1 MGGAVV
7 DGGCWVTRCLPMGLG
22 FVLNF
27 FFLCVCVCVM

>member
-7 DGGCWVTRCLPMGLG
+7 DGGCLVTQCLPMGLG

-27 FFLCVCVCVM
+27 FFFFFVCVCV